1 MEEGYAQFDGHP
13 DPGHPDPGHPD
24 PGHPDP
30 GHPDPDHPNPGHAD
44 SARPDPGHP
53 NPGHPNPG
61 HPDPGHPGSRS
72 PESRSPGSRS
82 PGSRSPGSR
91 SPGQG
96 NPNPGHQD
104 PGHPDPDHPNPGHP
118 DLGHPDPGHPDPGHP
133 VPGHPDPVHQDP
145 VPGPGTQDPW
155 VTFSGAH
162 LWTQRRMCS
171 PACIRVTI
179 RILKILGYILF
190 GILAITSAL
199 CFLCVSYVT
208 LLIMLPPLERVHI
221 HYMTKLT
228 RYLGY
233 DNYERWDPNAKLS
246 AWGTPYDA
254 ACGEI
259 RMVLLKLDC
268 MEPANT
274 CMEKIEM
281 FERDEWIRM
290 DRRVQEKIFHN
301 VSKECFQAM
310 TCMTDLA
317 CREATYQ
324 FNIFHKIPHNFF
336 LNHSSFSNCMAR
348 FMKVVRD
355 EGSNHNCTRDFQF
368 LSNDP
373 IIKNESFYHGRDC
386 FMNVTQEFCAPDV
399 LYYLDS
405 YYEFFLKFAMTPT
418 ENGCGIYE
426 KLLSLDCQ
434 DSMED
439 FRESVNF
446 AIICR

>member
-1 MEEGYAQFDGHP
+1 
-13 DPGHPDPGHPD
+13 
-24 PGHPDP
+24 
-30 GHPDPDHPNPGHAD
+30 
-44 SARPDPGHP
+44 
-53 NPGHPNPG
+53 
-61 HPDPGHPGSRS
+61 
-72 PESRSPGSRS
+72 
-82 PGSRSPGSR
+82 
-91 SPGQG
+91 
-96 NPNPGHQD
+96 
-104 PGHPDPDHPNPGHP
+104 
-118 DLGHPDPGHPDPGHP
+118 
-133 VPGHPDPVHQDP
+133 
-145 VPGPGTQDPW
+145 
-155 VTFSGAH
+155 
-162 LWTQRRMCS
+162 MCS

-233 DNYERWDPNAKLS
+233 DNYERWDPNAKFS

-268 MEPANT
+268 MEPAST

-290 DRRVQEKIFHN
+290 DRSVQEKIFHN

-324 FNIFHKIPHNFF
+324 FNIFHKVPHNFF

-348 FMKVVRD
+348 FMKVVRN

-368 LSNDP
+368 LSNNP
-373 IIKNESFYHGRDC
+373 IYKNQSFYHGRDC
-386 FMNVTQEFCAPDV
+386 FLNVTREFCAPDV

-426 KLLSLDCQ
+426 KILSLDCQ
-434 DSMED
+434 DSMEY
-439 FRESVNF
+439 FRESVVRLKLGNQTKEDYLEVAELCDNMQNCINNLTTSC
-446 AIICR
+446 AISSEFKTKTREYCDKMHFLASPFWQCIQRLKTENVKPDLMKYACLIGHELSDDSTACQRFSGSSECIEGFMMDQCGFESVDGFEDSLKYLLEMWDC